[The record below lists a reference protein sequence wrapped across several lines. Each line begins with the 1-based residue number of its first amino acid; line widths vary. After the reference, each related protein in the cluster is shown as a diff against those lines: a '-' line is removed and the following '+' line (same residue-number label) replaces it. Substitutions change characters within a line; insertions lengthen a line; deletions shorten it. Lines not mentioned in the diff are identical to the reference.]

1 MDRCPECNEV
11 IRDDD
16 HSYVDEDTDITYH
29 IECFSDKLWIAWRKE
44 RGEDETNIRSATC
57 DKIRFGIRPT

>member
-16 HSYVDEDTDITYH
+16 HTYVDEDDQDTDITYH
-29 IECFSDKLWIAWRKE
+29 IECFSDKLWIAWRKK
-44 RGEDETNIRSATC
+44 RGENGT
-57 DKIRFGIRPT
+57 KP

>member
-1 MDRCPECNEV
+1 MDRCPECNQE

-44 RGEDETNIRSATC
+44 RGEDETNRS
-57 DKIRFGIRPT
+57 RNQ